1 MDDKVRILVV
11 NPLSEHQIC
20 TLQGVDPTIE
30 VTTCEFKEIPEY
42 IADTDILVPWG
53 WMDISPFFA
62 SANKLRWI
70 QTLSAGVEKIIFPAF
85 VDSDVLLSSARGIHG
100 IPVSEHVLAMMLAFT
115 RGLHLTIP
123 QQGKKMWHRVPTDE
137 IHEKTV
143 GIIGLGSIGR
153 EIAKKCKALNMRVIA
168 IKQAM
173 TEELFIDLL
182 LSPKEMDRLIELS
195 DYVVLA
201 VPLTEATH
209 HLIDA
214 DRLQKMRKS
223 AYLINISR
231 GQVVDESA
239 LVDALRE
246 GRIRGAGLDV
256 FASEPLPT
264 DHPLWDFNNVI
275 ITPHNAALS
284 PYYLDRAIAL
294 IADNIARFLQ
304 GREMLNVIDKQKG
317 Y

>member
-1 MDDKVRILVV
+1 
-11 NPLSEHQIC
+11 
-20 TLQGVDPTIE
+20 
-30 VTTCEFKEIPEY
+30 
-42 IADTDILVPWG
+42 
-53 WMDISPFFA
+53 
-62 SANKLRWI
+62 
-70 QTLSAGVEKIIFPAF
+70 
-85 VDSDVLLSSARGIHG
+85 
-100 IPVSEHVLAMMLAFT
+100 
-115 RGLHLTIP
+115 
-123 QQGKKMWHRVPTDE
+123 
-137 IHEKTV
+137 
-143 GIIGLGSIGR
+143 
-153 EIAKKCKALNMRVIA
+153 
-168 IKQAM
+168 
-173 TEELFIDLL
+173 
-182 LSPKEMDRLIELS
+182 
-195 DYVVLA
+195 
-201 VPLTEATH
+201 LTEATH

-304 GREMLNVIDKQKG
+304 GREMLNIIDKQKG